1 MILDYKG
8 FVAEV
13 DLDEDGDFHG
23 RVINTQDVINFY
35 GQTADELQ
43 QEFANSVEAY
53 LAFCKDKGQPPE
65 KPFSGKFLVRLNPSV
80 HRALALRAAR
90 QGKSLNSFVVERL
103 EQGLEVPETASPS
116 LIPPHS

>member
-13 DLDEDGDFHG
+13 ELDEDGDFHG

-35 GQTADELQ
+35 GQTAGELQ
-43 QEFANSVEAY
+43 AELAKSIESY
-53 LAFCKDKGQPPE
+53 LAFCKARGREPE
-65 KPFSGKFLVRLNPSV
+65 KPYSGKFIIRLDPSV

-90 QGKSLNSFVVERL
+90 HGKSLNSFVVERL
-103 EQGLEVPETASPS
+103 ERGLGSRRKPSP
-116 LIPPHS
+116 